1 MDVSRPPAPAE
12 PAPFVS
18 VIVPVYNDERGL
30 GIALR
35 ALLAQRYAPDRY
47 EIIIVDNGS
56 ADGTLA
62 AARGAEQAHP
72 GRVRVLTE
80 HAQRGSYAARNC
92 GIAAARGTVLAF
104 TDADCAPAPDWIG
117 QGVAALAESGAAL
130 AAGRIDMTF
139 RGAHPNVW
147 EHLDAVGKLNQQR
160 YVEAY
165 GFGATANLFVQ
176 RAAVERHGAF
186 RADLISGGDYEFGRR
201 LTGAG
206 EKAVYA
212 AHAVVRH
219 PARAAAGEVFKKER
233 RIQQGRFQL
242 ERLGLLR
249 HGLLTWRSFVP
260 VRACPPLAGVDGTLT
275 RRVGF
280 IAAANAVRYFAVAV
294 RLADRAA
301 ARLRARAS

>member
-1 MDVSRPPAPAE
+1 MDVSRPPAPAG

-18 VIVPVYNDERGL
+18 VIVPVYNDEHGL
-30 GIALR
+30 DIALR
-35 ALLAQRYAPDRY
+35 ALLAQRYEPARY

-56 ADGTLA
+56 TDGTLA
-62 AARGAEQAHP
+62 AARSAERAHA
-72 GRVRVLTE
+72 GRLRVLTE

-92 GIAAARGTVLAF
+92 GIAAARGSVLAF
-104 TDADCAPAPDWIG
+104 TDADCAPTPDWIG
-117 QGVAALAESGAAL
+117 QGVAALEDSGAAL

-139 RGAHPNVW
+139 RGAQPNVW
-147 EHLDAVGKLNQQR
+147 EYLDAVGKLNQQR
-160 YVEAY
+160 YIEAY

-176 RAAVERHGAF
+176 RAAIDRHGPF
-186 RADLISGGDYEFGRR
+186 RADLVSGGDYEFGRR

-212 AHAVVRH
+212 EDAVVRH
-219 PARAAAGEVFKKER
+219 PARAGARAVFKKER

-242 ERLGLLR
+242 ERLGVLR

-260 VRACPPLAGVDGTLT
+260 VRTCPPLAGVAPTPA
-275 RRVGF
+275 RRAGF

-294 RLADRAA
+294 RLLDRAA
-301 ARLRARAS
+301 ARLRKPAS